1 MIGNL
6 LRVKDLPTNGE
17 DSSRARTRVHHTI
30 SPSQTQK
37 SAPRD
42 DARQKKRL
50 LDRKEREREREREK
64 QKKERSPAAG
74 DDPHWPTLWRWMF
87 CGSHAQIHASKFNTR
102 RRPLLFRERPE
113 SCECQRFA
121 FVFFVR
127 RTSTTRPP
135 LMVCPPRRGGGEQ
148 RFGTAFVCVM
158 SSFFLRRK
166 RREKTFFLVLFR
178 ETLNMGV

>member
-1 MIGNL
+1 MVKTL
-6 LRVKDLPTNGE
+6 PERV
-17 DSSRARTRVHHTI
+17 RTRVHHTI

-135 LMVCPPRRGGGEQ
+135 LMVCPPRRGGVNND
-148 RFGTAFVCVM
+148 GTAFVCVM
-158 SSFFLRRK
+158 SSFFLHRK
-166 RREKTFFLVLFR
+166 RREKTLVLFK
-178 ETLNMGV
+178 TLNMDV

>member
-1 MIGNL
+1 MVKTL
-6 LRVKDLPTNGE
+6 PERV
-17 DSSRARTRVHHTI
+17 RACTTPSLHRKHKKAPPATTRDK
-30 SPSQTQK
+30 K
-37 SAPRD
+37 SDCSIA
-42 DARQKKRL
+42 K
-50 LDRKEREREREREK
+50 REREREREK

-135 LMVCPPRRGGGEQ
+135 LMVCPPRRGGEQ
-148 RFGTAFVCVM
+148 RGDG
-158 SSFFLRRK
+158 LR
-166 RREKTFFLVLFR
+166 LYVVLFSSQEKKR
-178 ETLNMGV
+178 KNFWFCLKP